1 MCSREDKL
9 PTLPKCDLDEG
20 YPPEAVLAMNSANA
34 SLATTEQ
41 LLSGVLH
48 ALEIED
54 KTFPDERKMI
64 LTNDDG
70 TPLTSVTWNPTSQSY
85 KLSATFGINVMLLGS
100 NVRKT
105 GSKFTNVS
113 PNNSVV
119 LAVLGKRGGSRYV
132 AFAGNPLNDQKK
144 WWDLNKNKY
153 YTTNNEQMDTLLKN
167 TIRWLAGTKGKD
179 PITLRFTQ
187 LKDKNHEKYSRAWL
201 DKNMPEVK
209 YNDIGGCQKIDDLDE
224 CIKVADILV
233 VGSPNYNVD
242 HTKEM
247 EAMVPS
253 VKRAMDAGVGILY
266 VQGTPHQTVT
276 GEKGGNSISL
286 NLFRP
291 HFGSLF
297 KIAYWNLSQ

>member
-179 PITLRFTQ
+179 PITLRFAH
-187 LKDKNHEKYSRAWL
+187 LNNKNRFFNDKCSREWL
-201 DKNMPEVK
+201 NRNMPEVR
-209 YNDIGGCQKIDDLDE
+209 YNGRPAQCDPKKSCCTKRGQCSDKQNE
-224 CIKVADILV
+224 CETDCKTNENCKD
-233 VGSPNYNVD
+233 
-242 HTKEM
+242 
-247 EAMVPS
+247 
-253 VKRAMDAGVGILY
+253 
-266 VQGTPHQTVT
+266 
-276 GEKGGNSISL
+276 
-286 NLFRP
+286 NLAS
-291 HFGSLF
+291 GM
-297 KIAYWNLSQ
+297 